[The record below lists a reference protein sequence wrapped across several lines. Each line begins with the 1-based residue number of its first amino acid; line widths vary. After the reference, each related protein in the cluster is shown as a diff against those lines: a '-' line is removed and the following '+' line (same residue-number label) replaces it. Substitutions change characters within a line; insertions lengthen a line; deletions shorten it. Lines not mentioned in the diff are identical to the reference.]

1 MSTIHL
7 SVIGQQVRLTVMSY
21 CRNWRRKRLLCLQ
34 WIYLECQLS
43 CSAANVCDHHSMSL
57 SLILL
62 RYRYEKYAQ
71 KNGWKFDVID
81 IMESAVKGYKV
92 QPLLVFPSF
101 CLDIYTRFFRCSQ
114 RYFHHFSARTNETRE
129 PRMPSPSFGWM
140 AARNARDAR
149 RSVPPDRASSSWP
162 RNQPLREPAAPRTAR
177 LCFDTQTTRTKP
189 YGRRERKRAPE
200 RRAPAEAPSGPKE
213 KGRSPAAAA
222 RRRRGVVGRIRVR
235 RDPAEAAGGWVESVG

>member
-1 MSTIHL
+1 
-7 SVIGQQVRLTVMSY
+7 
-21 CRNWRRKRLLCLQ
+21 LQ